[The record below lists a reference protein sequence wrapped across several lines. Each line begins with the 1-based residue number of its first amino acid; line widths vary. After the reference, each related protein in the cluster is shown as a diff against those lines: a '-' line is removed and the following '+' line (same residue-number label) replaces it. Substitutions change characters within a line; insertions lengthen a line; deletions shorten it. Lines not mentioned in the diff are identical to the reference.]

1 MFGFVGNDGVYHH
14 VRYRLLLQAFDGV
27 ESGAPDDF
35 DHTHPWLQNP
45 VADEPRTR
53 NYLKD
58 ATRAS
63 IAAGQVLRYRLRLQL
78 RLQPPA
84 AQIQADCLSSA
95 VPWDET
101 VFPWRDLAEVELDEA
116 LSYQES
122 MLTWFDPG
130 NHPAS
135 LPVPKARSI
144 DDPHS
149 LNHLRLRRSGPTGHA
164 CCRTGSV
171 ACPRPSATRARTAT
185 GRASRR
191 CRTRPERV
199 LQRADLLGQQSAAAV
214 LWRGDQIAIERA
226 SRQGSR

>member
-1 MFGFVGNDGVYHH
+1 MV
-14 VRYRLLLQAFDGV
+14 
-27 ESGAPDDF
+27 
-35 DHTHPWLQNP
+35 
-45 VADEPRTR
+45 VAGEPRTR

-63 IAAGQVLRYRLRLQL
+63 IAAGQVLRYRLQWQL
-78 RLQPPA
+78 RLPPPD

-101 VFPWRDLAEVELDEA
+101 VFPWRDLAEVELDES

-130 NHPAS
+130 NHPATRPPGQPAS

-149 LNHLRLRRSGPTGHA
+149 LNHLRLA
-164 CCRTGSV
+164 
-171 ACPRPSATRARTAT
+171 AIWANRARLLSCRLSGMPAAF
-185 GRASRR
+185 GDSRKDSDWQGL
-191 CRTRPERV
+191 PP
-199 LQRADLLGQQSAAAV
+199 LQNPP
-214 LWRGDQIAIERA
+214 
-226 SRQGSR
+226 